1 MVNLQNKPIVV
12 GTPIEVEKATNQIRL
27 LLSALNWLSHPYHIA
42 QRFYRKENE
51 RAFFYPETYASVGNS
66 KYSYHRLTP
75 DNDYK
80 GMCFFLIGKENID
93 FNANQKNF
101 LSYEVGIIFSVNL
114 KLIDSVKLE
123 NGLFTQELIK
133 DVRRI
138 LTDNM
143 MNFEFQYNLKTVTRD
158 LREVYK
164 EFVLDEIEQYN
175 RAPMQCFRFDL
186 TLTVK
191 EEC

>member
-1 MVNLQNKPIVV
+1 MTNLQNKPVV
-12 GTPIEVEKATNQIRL
+12 VNSPIEIEDATNQIRL
-27 LLSALNWLSHPYHIA
+27 LLAGLPFITHPYHIA
-42 QRFYRKENE
+42 QRFFRKENNKS
-51 RAFFYPETYASVGNS
+51 FVYPETYASLQNG
-66 KYSYHRLTP
+66 KLGYHRLTP

-80 GMCFFLIGKENID
+80 GMFFFMIGKENND
-93 FNANQKNF
+93 YYPNQKNF
-101 LSYEVGIIFSVNL
+101 LTHDVSIIFSVNL
-114 KLIDSVKLE
+114 KLIDSDKLE
-123 NGLFTQELIK
+123 LGLFTQELIR

-143 MNFEFQYNLKTVTRD
+143 MNFDFHYELKTVTRD

-191 EEC
+191 ELC